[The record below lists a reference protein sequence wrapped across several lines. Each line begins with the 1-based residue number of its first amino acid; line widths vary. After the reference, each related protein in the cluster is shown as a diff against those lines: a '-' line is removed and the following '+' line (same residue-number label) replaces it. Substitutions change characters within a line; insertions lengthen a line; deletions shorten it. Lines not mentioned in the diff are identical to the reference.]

1 MWRGYDHKVRPGTL
15 RVTATCSSACAQ
27 ADIWSVGVL
36 SFQLLTGQL
45 PYDVDEERC
54 TDPEYWA
61 EVARN
66 IDTQYA
72 EHTEH
77 LNAETI
83 DGIQQLLQARAS
95 WHLPLHAA
103 TGLAAPPTASSGA
116 QSAVGSA

>member
-1 MWRGYDHKVRPGTL
+1 
-15 RVTATCSSACAQ
+15 
-27 ADIWSVGVL
+27 VGVL

-54 TDPEYWA
+54 TDPGYWA

-83 DGIQQLLQARAS
+83 GGIQQLLQARAS
-95 WHLPLHAA
+95 
-103 TGLAAPPTASSGA
+103 
-116 QSAVGSA
+116 